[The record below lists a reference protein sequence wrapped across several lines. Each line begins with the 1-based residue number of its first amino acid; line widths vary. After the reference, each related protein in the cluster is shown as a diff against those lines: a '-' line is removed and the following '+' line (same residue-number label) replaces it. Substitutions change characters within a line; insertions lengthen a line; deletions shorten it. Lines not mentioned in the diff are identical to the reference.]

1 MQYFSYFQNHIME
14 NFSSMTK
21 YLKKLSQ
28 VLVMQLL
35 KANQILVSKQKLL
48 MLFSA
53 PTLIYLLLI
62 IPLNAFVLLHV
73 KGSFSQYLHGFGFER
88 SFMEMII

>member
-1 MQYFSYFQNHIME
+1 
-14 NFSSMTK
+14 
-21 YLKKLSQ
+21 
-28 VLVMQLL
+28 MQLL

-62 IPLNAFVLLHV
+62 IPLNVFVLLRV
-73 KGSFSQYLHGFGFER
+73 KGRPLIVSPNVYMFLDLKGLLWK
-88 SFMEMII
+88 